1 MAVTEKTAQ
10 SRYFFLLE
18 KVTTGVKDDIQALKT
33 DIPTKAK
40 EQIEGLKDPT
50 KTQVYTS
57 IFRHK
62 HDDTPRNRA
71 LGVLSNEASG
81 SRRAACRA
89 QVTQRFGELV
99 AAAAQPIDDVRGTAA
114 YRRHALSV
122 LARRTL
128 TWAWAIPVIGRQ
140 AVRAAARCG

>member
-1 MAVTEKTAQ
+1 MADENNPNGGNGKNGKVG
-10 SRYFFLLE
+10 LLE

-71 LGVLSNEASG
+71 LGVLS
-81 SRRAACRA
+81 
-89 QVTQRFGELV
+89 
-99 AAAAQPIDDVRGTAA
+99 
-114 YRRHALSV
+114 
-122 LARRTL
+122 
-128 TWAWAIPVIGRQ
+128 
-140 AVRAAARCG
+140 

>member
-1 MAVTEKTAQ
+1 MADENSGKNG
-10 SRYFFLLE
+10 
-18 KVTTGVKDDIQALKT
+18 KVGLVDRVKEDIQAMKV

-71 LGVLSNEASG
+71 PGSLNLLG
-81 SRRAACRA
+81 CP
-89 QVTQRFGELV
+89 FG
-99 AAAAQPIDDVRGTAA
+99 
-114 YRRHALSV
+114 H
-122 LARRTL
+122 
-128 TWAWAIPVIGRQ
+128 
-140 AVRAAARCG
+140 